1 MRTHREKVPTFT
13 PAVTEVFEGADLVF
27 ANCEG
32 PVLYETIERRPLY
45 TVRYGLAR
53 EYLQQLATATKCPLR
68 KWRFSLANN
77 HAGDFGEEGIRRTV
91 DLMRDTGSQF
101 FGFGRTPLREFYG
114 ELELDFWGWTQWENR
129 RFDGKESWRPSSEV
143 ARLAVSKL
151 PMAAKRLRV
160 LFPHWGLE
168 FRHYP
173 NRAQLDQ
180 MVNWLRW
187 DFDLVVGHHSHVV
200 QPIQVVS
207 RSAASA
213 GGFSREAIGCHGVG
227 NLLGAQWSWPTKLLG
242 ALEVEVETTGERCG
256 QIAGYQMHAWANV
269 GNGIQTV
276 NQVVGQNERAIEN
289 RVIEKMKKRF
299 DEIVPL

>member
-1 MRTHREKVPTFT
+1 
-13 PAVTEVFEGADLVF
+13 
-27 ANCEG
+27 
-32 PVLYETIERRPLY
+32 
-45 TVRYGLAR
+45 
-53 EYLQQLATATKCPLR
+53 
-68 KWRFSLANN
+68 
-77 HAGDFGEEGIRRTV
+77 
-91 DLMRDTGSQF
+91 MRDTGCQF
-101 FGFGRTPLREFYG
+101 FGYGKTPLREFFG
-114 ELELDFWGWTQWENR
+114 QLELDFWGWTQWENR
-129 RFDGKESWRPSSEV
+129 RFDGREFWRPSFEV
-143 ARLAVSKL
+143 NRLSKL
-151 PMAAKRLRV
+151 KSMTGSMAEAMGEAKRLRV

-180 MVNWLRW
+180 MMNWLRW

-207 RSAASA
+207 RAAASA

-242 ALEVEVETTGERCG
+242 ALEVEIETVGERCG

-269 GNGIQTV
+269 GDEIKPV
-276 NQVVGQNERAIEN
+276 NQIAGQNERATGN

>member
-1 MRTHREKVPTFT
+1 MRTHRERVPSF
-13 PAVTEVFEGADLVF
+13 AAEVSAIFEGADLVF

-32 PVLYETIERRPLY
+32 PVLYEEIEKRPLY

-53 EYLQQLATATKCPLR
+53 EYLLQLADKTNCPLR

-77 HAGDFGEEGIRRTV
+77 HAGDFGEEGMRRTL
-91 DLMRDTGSQF
+91 DLMRDTGCRF
-101 FGFGRTPLREFYG
+101 FGFGGAPLREFFG

-129 RFDGKESWRPSSEV
+129 RFEGKDSWRPSSKIT
-143 ARLAVSKL
+143 RLSDLNPLA
-151 PMAAKRLRV
+151 AAKRLRV

-180 MVNWLRW
+180 MADWLRW

-207 RSAASA
+207 RSAAEGA
-213 GGFSREAIGCHGVG
+213 VSRHAIGCHGVG

-242 ALEVEVETTGERCG
+242 ALEVEVETVGDRCG
-256 QIAGYQMHAWANV
+256 QIAGYRMHAWANV
-269 GNGIQTV
+269 GNEIQPV
-276 NQVVGQNERAIEN
+276 SL
-289 RVIEKMKKRF
+289 EKMKKRF